1 MPPLRPVPPRSN
13 PAERAAALQSKEDYS
28 MSHHYSGADFGFPQG
43 DARLDFTDLYAFP
56 KPGEA
61 GKSILI
67 VNVHPS
73 AGENPSGPTTT
84 EPFAP
89 QALYELKIDTDGDD
103 VADIA
108 YWARFS
114 AFERGAQTAI
124 LYRADGPQAA
134 GTGDAGRVIVEGA
147 PVSMGSEA
155 MVTEAGDTRFFAG
168 WRSDPFFCDVEGAK
182 NNFHFTTDDFFADK
196 DVCSIVLEVPNSALG
211 AKEVRLWARTLTP
224 GDGGGWIQVERGAR
238 PAQAVVLVEERDAY
252 LGGEPKDDGRFLAA
266 FAHALEHTGG
276 YTPAEAK
283 RVAGTLLPDV
293 LPYDAARPASFPD
306 NGRTLTDDAF
316 DCFMRVLTNGRVTGD
331 SVGPHG
337 DLLREFPYVGP
348 PHLSRVAKAPM
359 KTK

>member
-1 MPPLRPVPPRSN
+1 
-13 PAERAAALQSKEDYS
+13 
-28 MSHHYSGADFGFPQG
+28 MSHHYSGPDFSFPNG

-56 KPGEA
+56 KPGDA
-61 GKSILI
+61 SKSILI
-67 VNVHPS
+67 MNVHPS
-73 AGENPSGPTTT
+73 AGENPAAPTTT

-89 QALYELKIDTDGDD
+89 EALYELKIDTDGDA

-108 YWARFS
+108 YRVRFS
-114 AFERGAQTAI
+114 YSTGETQTATLRRLEGAQ
-124 LYRADGPQAA
+124 AA
-134 GTGDAGRVIVEGA
+134 TTGDGGLAIVEGA
-147 PVSMGSEA
+147 PVSTGPVA
-155 MVTEAGDTRFFAG
+155 RVTEAGDYRFFAG

-182 NNFHFTTDDFFADK
+182 NNLQFTGDDFFADK
-196 DVCSIVLEVPNSALG
+196 NVCSIVLEVPNSALG
-211 AKEVRLWARTLTP
+211 ANEIRLWARTLTP

-252 LGGEPKDDGRFLAA
+252 LGGEPADDGRFLAG

-276 YTPAEAK
+276 YTSAEAK

-293 LPYDAARPASFPD
+293 MPYDPTRQASFPD

-316 DCFMRVLTNGRVTGD
+316 DWFMRVLTNGRVTGD

-348 PHLSRVAKAPM
+348 PHRSRATNAPT
-359 KTK
+359 KTKW